1 MFSGKYLLTG
11 ATWEEVAVCHG
22 LLVVNI
28 GTAQER
34 EEEDYVGP
42 RGSYAPRGGTPGKI
56 ISGTPPL
63 PLAGPPQAYGASRQ
77 GPVATDILVV
87 M

>member
-56 ISGTPPL
+56 ISGTPPY
-63 PLAGPPQAYGASRQ
+63 PWQDPPRPMAP
-77 GPVATDILVV
+77 PVKVRWQQIFW
-87 M
+87 